1 MIDPAKTLYYNLTIQ
16 CSLDGFCFVVHHQEE
31 NKIIDIELYQTSE
44 SSDEGVIMEALEKA
58 LFKKELLGKSFL
70 STTFIANNPF
80 STLVPT
86 ALFDEQEC
94 ESYLRFNHLLPQ
106 GCKLFHEPL
115 KNMDSVNVFALPEK
129 QYVHLRNTWPGIKF
143 THQTTVFIDSVLK
156 EEPYESEDNV
166 YVNVNSRSFDMAMTR
181 KGKLDFFNSFRFNTK
196 DDFIYFLMF
205 ALEQQQLTDRD
216 VPVYFSGLV
225 TNNSEI
231 IRLTERYIRR
241 VRFLRPNASVNV
253 DLSLSN
259 TPFQYY
265 YIPYK
270 YFSCES

>member
-44 SSDEGVIMEALEKA
+44 STDEGTIMEALEKA
-58 LFKKELLGKSFL
+58 LFKKGLLDKPFL
-70 STTFIANNPF
+70 STTFIVNNQYN
-80 STLVPT
+80 TLIPS
-86 ALFDEQEC
+86 ALFDEQEQ
-94 ESYLRFNHLLPQ
+94 ESYLRFHHALPN
-106 GCKLFHEPL
+106 GCKLFHESL
-115 KNMDSVNVFALPEK
+115 KHIESVNVFALPEK
-129 QYVHLRNTWPGIKF
+129 QYEHVRNTWPEIKF
-143 THQTTVFIDSVLK
+143 THQTTLFINSVLK
-156 EEPYESEDNV
+156 EEPYESDTNIF
-166 YVNVNSRSFDMAMTR
+166 VNVNSRSFNLAVVNQ
-181 KGKLDFFNSFRFNTK
+181 GKLEFFNTFKFNTK

-205 ALEQQQLTDRD
+205 AIEQQQLASRD
-216 VPVYFSGLV
+216 IPVYFTGLV
-225 TNNSEI
+225 SNNSEI